1 MNLSFLAVASSMKF
15 DYYSVCVTDNVM
27 ITFAKKNLLEKVE
40 FFRFSLCIRLMV
52 RVWCEVHKGWQ
63 EYNQ

>member
-1 MNLSFLAVASSMKF
+1 MKF
-15 DYYSVCVTDNVM
+15 DYYSVCVTDYVM

-40 FFRFSLCIRLMV
+40 FFRFSLCIRLMG